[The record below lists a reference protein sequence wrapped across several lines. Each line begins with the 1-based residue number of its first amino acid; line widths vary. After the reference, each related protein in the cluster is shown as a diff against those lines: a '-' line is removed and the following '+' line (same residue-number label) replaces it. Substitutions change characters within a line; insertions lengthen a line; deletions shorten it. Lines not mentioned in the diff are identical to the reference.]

1 MKMKVLKV
9 TEVNSYIKRI
19 FDNDFILSNLSVE
32 GEISNLK
39 YHSSGHIYF
48 SLKDENSKINCVMF
62 KSDAM
67 SVDFKLADG
76 IKIIVKCRLSNYVKD
91 GSYQL
96 YIKEISESGL
106 GSLHI
111 QFENLKKKLNEEGL
125 FSEDHKKAI
134 PKFIRTLG
142 VITSPTGAAIKDI
155 INVTKRRND
164 NVDIIIYPALVQ
176 GAEAYKTLISGIQ
189 YFNKTK
195 NVDAIIIGR
204 GGGSLEELWAFN
216 DESLAREI
224 YKSRI
229 PVISAVGHEV
239 DFTICDFVAD
249 IRAATPSSAAEI
261 AIVTKESLREELF
274 NIKSMLNK
282 SINKKLDEEKN
293 NLNNIKRFL
302 HINSPQNIIIN
313 SYNTID
319 GLKWRLNKTLKT
331 KIDME
336 KEIIFRYNKLLQANN
351 PISILDKGFSVI
363 KDSQGNTIKSKEDL
377 KDGVYEIILKDGI
390 EKRKINTLD

>member
-62 KSDAM
+62 KSDAIN
-67 SVDFKLADG
+67 VDFKLADG

-195 NVDAIIIGR
+195 NVDAVIIGR

-216 DESLAREI
+216 DEALAREI
-224 YKSRI
+224 YKSKI

-274 NIKSMLNK
+274 NIKSMLSK

-331 KIDME
+331 KIDIE

-363 KDSQGNTIKSKEDL
+363 KDSKGNTIKSKEDL

>member
-224 YKSRI
+224 YKSKI

-331 KIDME
+331 KIDIE

-363 KDSQGNTIKSKEDL
+363 KDSKGNTIKSKEDL

>member
-67 SVDFKLADG
+67 NVDFKLADG

-195 NVDAIIIGR
+195 NVDAVIIGR

-224 YKSRI
+224 YKSKI

-331 KIDME
+331 KIDIE
-336 KEIIFRYNKLLQANN
+336 KEVIFRYNKLLQANN

-363 KDSQGNTIKSKEDL
+363 KDSKGNTIKSKEDL

>member
-62 KSDAM
+62 KSDAIN
-67 SVDFKLADG
+67 VDFKLADG

-195 NVDAIIIGR
+195 NVDAVIIGR

-224 YKSRI
+224 YKSKI

-293 NLNNIKRFL
+293 NLNNIRRFL

-319 GLKWRLNKTLKT
+319 VLKWRLNKTLKT
-331 KIDME
+331 KIDIE

>member
-224 YKSRI
+224 YKSKI

-274 NIKSMLNK
+274 NIKSMLSK

-331 KIDME
+331 KIDIE

-363 KDSQGNTIKSKEDL
+363 KDSKGNTIKSKEDL

>member
-216 DESLAREI
+216 DEALAREI
-224 YKSRI
+224 YKSKI

-274 NIKSMLNK
+274 NIKSMLSK

-331 KIDME
+331 KIDIE

-363 KDSQGNTIKSKEDL
+363 KDSKGNTIKSKEDL

>member
-155 INVTKRRND
+155 INVAKRRND

-216 DESLAREI
+216 DEALAREI
-224 YKSRI
+224 YKSKI

-274 NIKSMLNK
+274 NIKSMLSK

-331 KIDME
+331 KIDIE

-363 KDSQGNTIKSKEDL
+363 KDSKGNTIKSKEDL

>member
-62 KSDAM
+62 KSDA
-67 SVDFKLADG
+67 SQVDFKLADG

-125 FSEDHKKAI
+125 FSEEHKKEI

-142 VITSPTGAAIKDI
+142 VITSPTGAAIRDI

-224 YKSRI
+224 YKSKI

-331 KIDME
+331 KIDLE

>member
-216 DESLAREI
+216 DEALAREI
-224 YKSRI
+224 YKSKT

-331 KIDME
+331 KIDIE

-363 KDSQGNTIKSKEDL
+363 KDSKGNTIKSKEDL

>member
-216 DESLAREI
+216 DEALAREI
-224 YKSRI
+224 YKSKI

-331 KIDME
+331 KIDIE

-363 KDSQGNTIKSKEDL
+363 KDSKGNTIKSKEDL

>member
-224 YKSRI
+224 YKSKT

>member
-62 KSDAM
+62 KSDA
-67 SVDFKLADG
+67 SQVDFKLADG

-195 NVDAIIIGR
+195 NVDAVIIGR

-224 YKSRI
+224 YKSKI

-282 SINKKLDEEKN
+282 SINKKFDEEKN

-331 KIDME
+331 KIDLE

>member
-125 FSEDHKKAI
+125 FSENHKKAI

-224 YKSRI
+224 YKSKI

-282 SINKKLDEEKN
+282 SLNKKLDEEKN

-331 KIDME
+331 KIDIE

-363 KDSQGNTIKSKEDL
+363 KDSKGNTIKSKEDL

>member
-1 MKMKVLKV
+1 MKVLKV

-216 DESLAREI
+216 DEALAREI
-224 YKSRI
+224 YKSKI

-274 NIKSMLNK
+274 NIKSMLSK

-331 KIDME
+331 KIDIE

-363 KDSQGNTIKSKEDL
+363 KDSKGNTIKSKEDL

>member
-62 KSDAM
+62 KSDAIN
-67 SVDFKLADG
+67 VDFKLADG

-125 FSEDHKKAI
+125 FLEDHKKEI

-195 NVDAIIIGR
+195 NVDAVIIGR

-224 YKSRI
+224 YKSKI

-331 KIDME
+331 KIDLE

-363 KDSQGNTIKSKEDL
+363 KDSKGNTIKSKEDL

>member
-19 FDNDFILSNLSVE
+19 FDNDFILGNLSVE

-62 KSDAM
+62 KSDAIN
-67 SVDFKLADG
+67 VDFKLADG

-164 NVDIIIYPALVQ
+164 TVDIIIYPALVQ

-195 NVDAIIIGR
+195 NVDAVIIGR

-224 YKSRI
+224 YKSKI

-331 KIDME
+331 KIDIE

>member
-134 PKFIRTLG
+134 PKIIRTLG

-224 YKSRI
+224 YKSKI

-331 KIDME
+331 KIDIE

-363 KDSQGNTIKSKEDL
+363 KDSKGNTIKSKEDL

>member
-62 KSDAM
+62 KSDAIN
-67 SVDFKLADG
+67 VDFKLADG

-125 FSEDHKKAI
+125 FSEDHKKEI
-134 PKFIRTLG
+134 PKFIRALG

-195 NVDAIIIGR
+195 NVDAVIIGR

-224 YKSRI
+224 YKSKI

-331 KIDME
+331 KIDIE

-363 KDSQGNTIKSKEDL
+363 KDSKGNTIKSKEDL

>member
-125 FSEDHKKAI
+125 FSENHKKAI

-224 YKSRI
+224 YKSKI

-331 KIDME
+331 KIDIE

-363 KDSQGNTIKSKEDL
+363 KDSKGNTIKSKEDL

>member
-155 INVTKRRND
+155 INVAKRRND

-204 GGGSLEELWAFN
+204 GGGSLEELWAFH
-216 DESLAREI
+216 DEALAREI
-224 YKSRI
+224 YKSKI

-249 IRAATPSSAAEI
+249 IRAATPSS
-261 AIVTKESLREELF
+261 IVTKESLREELF
-274 NIKSMLNK
+274 NIKSMLSK

-331 KIDME
+331 KIDIE

-363 KDSQGNTIKSKEDL
+363 KDSKGNTIKSKEDL

>member
-142 VITSPTGAAIKDI
+142 VITTPTGAAIKDI

-176 GAEAYKTLISGIQ
+176 GTEAYKTLISGIQ

-224 YKSRI
+224 YKSKI

-239 DFTICDFVAD
+239 DFTVCDFVAD

-293 NLNNIKRFL
+293 NLTNIKRFL

-363 KDSQGNTIKSKEDL
+363 KDSQGNTIKSKENL

>member
-224 YKSRI
+224 YKSKT

-331 KIDME
+331 KIDIE

-363 KDSQGNTIKSKEDL
+363 KDSKGNTIKSKEDL

>member
-62 KSDAM
+62 KSDAIN
-67 SVDFKLADG
+67 VDFKLADG

-195 NVDAIIIGR
+195 NVDAVIIGR

-224 YKSRI
+224 YKSKI

-293 NLNNIKRFL
+293 NLNNIRRFL

-319 GLKWRLNKTLKT
+319 VLKWRLNKTLKT
-331 KIDME
+331 KIDIE

-377 KDGVYEIILKDGI
+377 KDVVYEIILKDGI

>member
-62 KSDAM
+62 KSDAIN
-67 SVDFKLADG
+67 VDFKLADG

-195 NVDAIIIGR
+195 NVDAVIIGR

-224 YKSRI
+224 YKSKI

-331 KIDME
+331 KIDIE

>member
-293 NLNNIKRFL
+293 NLTNIKRFL

-336 KEIIFRYNKLLQANN
+336 KEIIFRYNKLLQVNN

>member
-134 PKFIRTLG
+134 PKLIRTLG

-176 GAEAYKTLISGIQ
+176 GEEAYKTLISGIQ

-195 NVDAIIIGR
+195 NVDAVIIGR

-224 YKSRI
+224 YKSKI

-261 AIVTKESLREELF
+261 AIVTKESLIEELF
-274 NIKSMLNK
+274 NIKNMLNK

-331 KIDME
+331 KIDIE
-336 KEIIFRYNKLLQANN
+336 KEVIFRYNKLLQANN

>member
-224 YKSRI
+224 YKSKT

-274 NIKSMLNK
+274 NIKSMLSK

-331 KIDME
+331 KIDIE

-363 KDSQGNTIKSKEDL
+363 KDSKGNTIKSKEDL

>member
-195 NVDAIIIGR
+195 NVDAVIIGR

-224 YKSRI
+224 YKSKI

-331 KIDME
+331 KIDIE

-363 KDSQGNTIKSKEDL
+363 KDSKGNTIKSKEDL

>member
-62 KSDAM
+62 KSDA
-67 SVDFKLADG
+67 SQVDFKLADG

-195 NVDAIIIGR
+195 NVDAVIIGR

-224 YKSRI
+224 YKSKI

-282 SINKKLDEEKN
+282 SINKKFDEEKN

-331 KIDME
+331 KIDLE
-336 KEIIFRYNKLLQANN
+336 KEIVFRYNKLLQANN

>member
-216 DESLAREI
+216 DEALAREI
-224 YKSRI
+224 YKSKI

-331 KIDME
+331 KIDMK

>member
-224 YKSRI
+224 YKSKI
-229 PVISAVGHEV
+229 PIISAVGHEV

-249 IRAATPSSAAEI
+249 IRAATPSSATEI

-293 NLNNIKRFL
+293 NLTNIKRFL

>member
-125 FSEDHKKAI
+125 FSENHKKAI

-164 NVDIIIYPALVQ
+164 NVDIIIYPVLVQ

-224 YKSRI
+224 YKSKI

-331 KIDME
+331 KIDIE

-363 KDSQGNTIKSKEDL
+363 KDSKGNTIKSKEDL